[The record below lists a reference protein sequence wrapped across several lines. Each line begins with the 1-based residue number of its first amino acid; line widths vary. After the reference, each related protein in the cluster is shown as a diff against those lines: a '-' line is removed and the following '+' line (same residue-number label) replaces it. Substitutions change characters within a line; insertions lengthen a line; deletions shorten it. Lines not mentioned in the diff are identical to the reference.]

1 VAKGVF
7 TTKVLP
13 VCDALPEI
21 RYHFPSTYLNQ
32 VRQTVGDWIVYYEP
46 RREDANP
53 GGRAGRQAYF
63 ATARVERVETDGR
76 RQGYYYAFLSE
87 YLEFDSSVP
96 FKIGSTYLERGLVKE
111 DGTTNKGAFGSA
123 VRTMSHDEYET
134 IVKLDFHTT
143 SDKTMAHD
151 TRRLIQPQ
159 KKILLPDDPR
169 MRPHPQ
175 FLSYHRSNIFKG

>member
-1 VAKGVF
+1 MKS
-7 TTKVLP
+7 
-13 VCDALPEI
+13 DDLPEI

-76 RQGYYYAFLSE
+76 RQGYYYPFLSE

-123 VRTMSHDEYET
+123 VPPCLTMNT
-134 IVKLDFHTT
+134 K
-143 SDKTMAHD
+143 
-151 TRRLIQPQ
+151 
-159 KKILLPDDPR
+159 
-169 MRPHPQ
+169 
-175 FLSYHRSNIFKG
+175 RS